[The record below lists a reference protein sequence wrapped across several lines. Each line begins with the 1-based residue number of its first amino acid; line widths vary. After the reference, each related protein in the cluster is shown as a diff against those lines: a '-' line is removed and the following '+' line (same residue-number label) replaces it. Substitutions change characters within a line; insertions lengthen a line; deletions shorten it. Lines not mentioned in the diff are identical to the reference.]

1 MTQSVILNLKA
12 PTTLETGIAF
22 TQGDYGEEAV
32 LQILTKD
39 DDTYITD
46 ALSASISFTRS
57 DGYIVTGELTGGG
70 GIYQYQFKGNE
81 LQSAGKAVAVVTLE
95 FAGGRVSTGSFAF
108 NVRYNPMFDRGI
120 DAGPYIWELE
130 KIVASAKSYIE
141 YLEALI
147 EQLKPGIGSTA
158 LTKADLVNGFDQVEA
173 GIKALDAAAGKRL
186 WDKFGDYILKK
197 QIVNNLLA
205 TQPGNPLD
213 ATQGKILADKFAQL
227 NSELKIKTL
236 TLTGSMNSEII
247 NTDIDQYCY
256 VYKSGL
262 AVTVCM
268 FLHAKNLTGMDTILP
283 DGGIPEEY
291 RAKANLTFNITARD
305 GGQWGTA
312 NFIPAAIRFNS
323 SGKVEIA
330 TGTEKAKAIYIDG
343 TFSYIAKS

>member
-1 MTQSVILNLKA
+1 MTQSVVLNLKD
-12 PTTLETGIAF
+12 PTTMETGIVF

-57 DGYIVTGELTGGG
+57 DGHIVTGELTGGG
-70 GIYQYQFKGNE
+70 GIYKYQFQGNE

-95 FAGGRVSTGSFAF
+95 FEGGRVSTGSFSL
-108 NVRYNPMFDRGI
+108 NVRYNPMFDRQI

-130 KIVASAKSYIE
+130 KIVASAKSYVE

-186 WDKFGDYILKK
+186 WDKFGDYILKN

-227 NSELKIKTL
+227 NSDLYPTEVVDIKKFAD
-236 TLTGSMNSEII
+236 SI
-247 NTDIDQYCY
+247 
-256 VYKSGL
+256 KSGIS
-262 AVTVCM
+262 C
-268 FLHAKNLTGMDTILP
+268 FLT
-283 DGGIPEEY
+283 
-291 RAKANLTFNITARD
+291 
-305 GGQWGTA
+305 
-312 NFIPAAIRFNS
+312 NS
-323 SGKVEIA
+323 STIELSGMGSVFTIGLALKRTDDSAAVIMFA
-330 TGTEKAKAIYIDG
+330 YSEKKLYFLFKNNTWDD
-343 TFSYIAKS
+343 SVRVLSL

>member
-1 MTQSVILNLKA
+1 MTQSVVLNLKD
-12 PTTLETGIAF
+12 PTTMETGIVF

-57 DGYIVTGELTGGG
+57 DGHIVTGELTGGG
-70 GIYQYQFKGNE
+70 GIYKYQFQGNE

-95 FAGGRVSTGSFAF
+95 FEGGRVSTGSFSL
-108 NVRYNPMFDRGI
+108 NVRYNPMFDRQI

-130 KIVASAKSYIE
+130 KIVASAKSYVE

-186 WDKFGDYILKK
+186 WDKFGDYILKN

-205 TQPGNPLD
+205 TQPGNVLD
-213 ATQGKILADKFAQL
+213 AMQGKILADKFAQL
-227 NSELKIKTL
+227 NSDITPGLNIKKPVTL
-236 TLTGSMNSEII
+236 ESGSGF
-247 NTDIDQYCY
+247 Y
-256 VYKSGL
+256 
-262 AVTVCM
+262 
-268 FLHAKNLTGMDTILP
+268 F
-283 DGGIPEEY
+283 
-291 RAKANLTFNITARD
+291 RA
-305 GGQWGTA
+305 GTA
-312 NFIPAAIRFNS
+312 DEYTQLVINNKWAVLEYGVNGSIKKTIPLWD
-323 SGKVEIA
+323 GK
-330 TGTEKAKAIYIDG
+330 
-343 TFSYIAKS
+343 

>member
-1 MTQSVILNLKA
+1 MTQSVILNLKD

-95 FAGGRVSTGSFAF
+95 FEGGRVSTGSFAF

-130 KIVASAKSYIE
+130 KIVASAKSYVE
-141 YLEALI
+141 YLETLI

-205 TQPGNPLD
+205 TQPGNVLD
-213 ATQGKILADKFAQL
+213 AMQGKVLADKFAQL
-227 NSELKIKTL
+227 NSDVVLKSQINGLQSFGPYIGETTINIITSSVVYNAFLMIGLHGTESIL
-236 TLTGSMNSEII
+236 T
-247 NTDIDQYCY
+247 Y
-256 VYKSGL
+256 VIQNGTK
-262 AVTVCM
+262 ATV
-268 FLHAKNLTGMDTILP
+268 KDYG
-283 DGGIPEEY
+283 
-291 RAKANLTFNITARD
+291 RAGEITAENLNNRKISIHISED
-305 GGQWGTA
+305 TA
-312 NFIPAAIRFNS
+312 ARIISVYPCSIS
-323 SGKVEIA
+323 
-330 TGTEKAKAIYIDG
+330 
-343 TFSYIAKS
+343 

>member
-1 MTQSVILNLKA
+1 MTQSVILNLKD

-81 LQSAGKAVAVVTLE
+81 LQSAGKAVAVVTLK

-130 KIVASAKSYIE
+130 KIVASAKSYVE

-186 WDKFGDYILKK
+186 WDKFGDYILKN
-197 QIVNNLLA
+197 QIVNSLLA

-227 NSELKIKTL
+227 NSEFGALKSTTSAATL
-236 TLTGSMNSEII
+236 EDVKDILTS
-247 NTDIDQYCY
+247 
-256 VYKSGL
+256 
-262 AVTVCM
+262 
-268 FLHAKNLTGMDTILP
+268 
-283 DGGIPEEY
+283 
-291 RAKANLTFNITARD
+291 
-305 GGQWGTA
+305 
-312 NFIPAAIRFNS
+312 
-323 SGKVEIA
+323 
-330 TGTEKAKAIYIDG
+330 
-343 TFSYIAKS
+343 

>member
-1 MTQSVILNLKA
+1 MTQSVILNLKD

-130 KIVASAKSYIE
+130 KIVASAKSYVE

-186 WDKFGDYILKK
+186 WDKFGDYILKN

-227 NSELKIKTL
+227 NSELAQTLDSPYAFKGKIYL
-236 TLTGSMNSEII
+236 
-247 NTDIDQYCY
+247 
-256 VYKSGL
+256 
-262 AVTVCM
+262 
-268 FLHAKNLTGMDTILP
+268 
-283 DGGIPEEY
+283 Y
-291 RAKANLTFNITARD
+291 RLGNI
-305 GGQWGTA
+305 
-312 NFIPAAIRFNS
+312 
-323 SGKVEIA
+323 K
-330 TGTEKAKAIYIDG
+330 KIYIDG
-343 TFSYIAKS
+343 FKDVPVGQTTVIGTIPKDYLPIMADYSWDKSNVSDQPYRVGLLINGSLSIHVYTSNFSGENNTIFDEVYF

>member
-1 MTQSVILNLKA
+1 MTQSVVLNLKD

-95 FAGGRVSTGSFAF
+95 FEGGRVSTGSFAF

-130 KIVASAKSYIE
+130 KIVASAKSYVE
-141 YLEALI
+141 YLETLI

-186 WDKFGDYILKK
+186 WDKFGDYILKN

-227 NSELKIKTL
+227 NSELTQSLDSPYAFKGKIYL
-236 TLTGSMNSEII
+236 
-247 NTDIDQYCY
+247 
-256 VYKSGL
+256 
-262 AVTVCM
+262 
-268 FLHAKNLTGMDTILP
+268 
-283 DGGIPEEY
+283 Y
-291 RAKANLTFNITARD
+291 RLGNI
-305 GGQWGTA
+305 
-312 NFIPAAIRFNS
+312 
-323 SGKVEIA
+323 K
-330 TGTEKAKAIYIDG
+330 KIYIDG
-343 TFSYIAKS
+343 FKDVPVGQTTVIGTIPKDYLPIMADYSWDKSNVSDQSYRVGLLRNGLLTIHVYTSNFSGENNTVFDEVYF

>member
-1 MTQSVILNLKA
+1 MTQSVILNLKD

-130 KIVASAKSYIE
+130 KIVASAKSYVE

-227 NSELKIKTL
+227 NSELAQTLDSPYAFKGKIYL
-236 TLTGSMNSEII
+236 
-247 NTDIDQYCY
+247 
-256 VYKSGL
+256 
-262 AVTVCM
+262 
-268 FLHAKNLTGMDTILP
+268 
-283 DGGIPEEY
+283 Y
-291 RAKANLTFNITARD
+291 RLGNI
-305 GGQWGTA
+305 
-312 NFIPAAIRFNS
+312 
-323 SGKVEIA
+323 K
-330 TGTEKAKAIYIDG
+330 KIYIDG
-343 TFSYIAKS
+343 FKDVPVGQTTVIGTIPKDYLPIMADYSWDKSNVSDQPYREGLLRNGSLTIHVYTSNFSGENNTIFDEVYF

>member
-1 MTQSVILNLKA
+1 MTQSVILNLKD

-32 LQILTKD
+32 LQIFTKD

-130 KIVASAKSYIE
+130 KIVASAKSYVE

-186 WDKFGDYILKK
+186 WDKFGDYILKN

-227 NSELKIKTL
+227 NSEFQS
-236 TLTGSMNSEII
+236 GRNSIERTIGGITSKEII
-247 NTDIDQYCY
+247 FPKAFSS
-256 VYKSGL
+256 VP
-262 AVTVCM
+262 AVTV
-268 FLHAKNLTGMDTILP
+268 AAETGSVESGIMTIRDVSSTGFTAYTHSKDT
-283 DGGIPEEY
+283 
-291 RAKANLTFNITARD
+291 
-305 GGQWGTA
+305 
-312 NFIPAAIRFNS
+312 NS
-323 SGKVEIA
+323 PMGFCWIA
-330 TGTEKAKAIYIDG
+330 VAL
-343 TFSYIAKS
+343 KS

>member
-1 MTQSVILNLKA
+1 MTQSVVLNLKD

-22 TQGDYGEEAV
+22 TQGDYGEEAM

-95 FAGGRVSTGSFAF
+95 FEGGRVSTGSFAF

-130 KIVASAKSYIE
+130 KIVASAKSYVE
-141 YLEALI
+141 YLETLI

-186 WDKFGDYILKK
+186 WDKFGDYIPKN

-205 TQPGNPLD
+205 TQPGNVLD
-213 ATQGKILADKFAQL
+213 AMQGKILADKFAQL
-227 NSELKIKTL
+227 NSEFETLCFVLKDSTVTNNPSQAIKNNWPSL
-236 TLTGSMNSEII
+236 PEG
-247 NTDIDQYCY
+247 
-256 VYKSGL
+256 VYLVEVQCGQFYGVL
-262 AVTVCM
+262 A
-268 FLHAKNLTGMDTILP
+268 F
-283 DGGIPEEY
+283 
-291 RAKANLTFNITARD
+291 R
-305 GGQWGTA
+305 
-312 NFIPAAIRFNS
+312 
-323 SGKVEIA
+323 
-330 TGTEKAKAIYIDG
+330 TGTYGAFLIIGYGNPKLMLLYNANGSWGEKN
-343 TFSYIAKS
+343 F

>member
-227 NSELKIKTL
+227 NSELGPFKYVGSFDIVGKGVTTKIPL
-236 TLTGSMNSEII
+236 PGYGMYLFFAFQAGNLPITGLLLCKI
-247 NTDIDQYCY
+247 TD
-256 VYKSGL
+256 
-262 AVTVCM
+262 
-268 FLHAKNLTGMDTILP
+268 
-283 DGGIPEEY
+283 
-291 RAKANLTFNITARD
+291 
-305 GGQWGTA
+305 
-312 NFIPAAIRFNS
+312 
-323 SGKVEIA
+323 
-330 TGTEKAKAIYIDG
+330 YIDSAYMQEIFAESVIKQNM
-343 TFSYIAKS
+343 TFSFSKNPDIAVSIKNTHDATMELNCYRFK

>member
-1 MTQSVILNLKA
+1 MTQSVILNLKD

-32 LQILTKD
+32 LQIFTKD

-130 KIVASAKSYIE
+130 KIVASAKSYVE

-186 WDKFGDYILKK
+186 WDKFGDYILKN

-227 NSELKIKTL
+227 NSEFASGSLLVKTIG
-236 TLTGSMNSEII
+236 TYD
-247 NTDIDQYCY
+247 NTDSMETDIKKWL
-256 VYKSGL
+256 KS
-262 AVTVCM
+262 
-268 FLHAKNLTGMDTILP
+268 
-283 DGGIPEEY
+283 IPENNICFAKIISTSMGLTNGLQGGTYLFMGWY
-291 RAKANLTFNITARD
+291 RTNYGMILCLSYWKSTPIMLRIMNEGEFTTPKFYVPFENK
-305 GGQWGTA
+305 
-312 NFIPAAIRFNS
+312 IPS
-323 SGKVEIA
+323 
-330 TGTEKAKAIYIDG
+330 
-343 TFSYIAKS
+343 

>member
-1 MTQSVILNLKA
+1 MTQSVVLNLKD

-95 FAGGRVSTGSFAF
+95 FEGGRVSTGSFAF

-130 KIVASAKSYIE
+130 KIVASAKSYVE
-141 YLEALI
+141 YLETLI

-186 WDKFGDYILKK
+186 WDKFGDYILKN

-205 TQPGNPLD
+205 TQPGNVLD
-213 ATQGKILADKFAQL
+213 AMQGKILADKFAQL
-227 NSELKIKTL
+227 NSDTVHK
-236 TLTGSMNSEII
+236 
-247 NTDIDQYCY
+247 DIQ
-256 VYKSGL
+256 G
-262 AVTVCM
+262 
-268 FLHAKNLTGMDTILP
+268 
-283 DGGIPEEY
+283 
-291 RAKANLTFNITARD
+291 
-305 GGQWGTA
+305 
-312 NFIPAAIRFNS
+312 
-323 SGKVEIA
+323 
-330 TGTEKAKAIYIDG
+330 AIYKDIFAYATDDG
-343 TFSYIAKS
+343 AVLEISHKTGDSINLSFKSNGYISITRKHNGSWLPEIKLADAWT

>member
-1 MTQSVILNLKA
+1 MTQSVILNLKD

-95 FAGGRVSTGSFAF
+95 FEGGRVSTGSFAF

-130 KIVASAKSYIE
+130 KIVASAKSYVE
-141 YLEALI
+141 YLETLI

-186 WDKFGDYILKK
+186 WDKFGDYILKN

-205 TQPGNPLD
+205 TQPGNVLD
-213 ATQGKILADKFAQL
+213 AMQGKILADKFAQL
-227 NSELKIKTL
+227 NSDTIIHTVDNIPDGSLNNITDTGAYIVDKIASAVTDAPD
-236 TLTGSMNSEII
+236 TGS
-247 NTDIDQYCY
+247 YF
-256 VYKSGL
+256 SGL
-262 AVTVCM
+262 LLVVSVPSKLVQM
-268 FLHAKNLTGMDTILP
+268 FIDDNNIY
-283 DGGIPEEY
+283 Y
-291 RAKANLTFNITARD
+291 RRKFFDKWIAWL
-305 GGQWGTA
+305 
-312 NFIPAAIRFNS
+312 NF
-323 SGKVEIA
+323 K
-330 TGTEKAKAIYIDG
+330 
-343 TFSYIAKS
+343 

>member
-1 MTQSVILNLKA
+1 MTQSVILNLKD

-32 LQILTKD
+32 LQIFTKD

-130 KIVASAKSYIE
+130 KIVASAKSYVE

-227 NSELKIKTL
+227 NSDIIAAYNEIDAVYGKDEIVCSLALKPWHKYLILSNLAT
-236 TLTGSMNSEII
+236 SDSDSDAII
-247 NTDIDQYCY
+247 GASIEC
-256 VYKSGL
+256 VG
-262 AVTVCM
+262 
-268 FLHAKNLTGMDTILP
+268 
-283 DGGIPEEY
+283 DGRIIGG
-291 RAKANLTFNITARD
+291 TTARTTMHS
-305 GGQWGTA
+305 GGGCTNWMFAEPTVDATINLYGYGYSSKTYKYMGTLM
-312 NFIPAAIRFNS
+312 AIQLR
-323 SGKVEIA
+323 
-330 TGTEKAKAIYIDG
+330 
-343 TFSYIAKS
+343 

>member
-227 NSELKIKTL
+227 NSELDYIDC
-236 TLTGSMNSEII
+236 SVNS
-247 NTDIDQYCY
+247 
-256 VYKSGL
+256 
-262 AVTVCM
+262 
-268 FLHAKNLTGMDTILP
+268 
-283 DGGIPEEY
+283 
-291 RAKANLTFNITARD
+291 
-305 GGQWGTA
+305 TA
-312 NFIPAAIRFNS
+312 NQV
-323 SGKVEIA
+323 VEIPGAPA
-330 TGTEKAKAIYIDG
+330 TSLYIPIPVNHSDTGAVLENIAYDGRWRIFSNKSQKLTVRFFQRPAK
-343 TFSYIAKS
+343 

>member
-1 MTQSVILNLKA
+1 MTQSVVLNLKD

-95 FAGGRVSTGSFAF
+95 FEGGRVSTGSFAF
-108 NVRYNPMFDRGI
+108 IVRYNPMFDRGI

-130 KIVASAKSYIE
+130 KIVASAKSYVE
-141 YLEALI
+141 YLETLI

-158 LTKADLVNGFDQVEA
+158 LTKADLVNGLDQVEA

-186 WDKFGDYILKK
+186 WDKFGDYILKN

-227 NSELKIKTL
+227 NSDLKIKILDVTCQKGKTETDAL
-236 TLTGSMNSEII
+236 NAYDNIITGMASLLNNDYIIGYLLINNKLII
-247 NTDIDQYCY
+247 NSTTAHTVR
-256 VYKSGL
+256 VY
-262 AVTVCM
+262 
-268 FLHAKNLTGMDTILP
+268 
-283 DGGIPEEY
+283 
-291 RAKANLTFNITARD
+291 
-305 GGQWGTA
+305 
-312 NFIPAAIRFNS
+312 
-323 SGKVEIA
+323 
-330 TGTEKAKAIYIDG
+330 YINVPKG
-343 TFSYIAKS
+343 

>member
-1 MTQSVILNLKA
+1 MTQSVILNLKD

-32 LQILTKD
+32 LQIFTKD

-130 KIVASAKSYIE
+130 KIVASAKSYVE

-227 NSELKIKTL
+227 NSDTVHK
-236 TLTGSMNSEII
+236 
-247 NTDIDQYCY
+247 DIQGAI
-256 VYKSGL
+256 YKDIF
-262 AVTVCM
+262 AYAT
-268 FLHAKNLTGMDTILP
+268 
-283 DGGIPEEY
+283 DGGAVLGISHKTGDSINLSFKPNGYISITRKHNGSWLPEIKL
-291 RAKANLTFNITARD
+291 ADAWT
-305 GGQWGTA
+305 
-312 NFIPAAIRFNS
+312 
-323 SGKVEIA
+323 
-330 TGTEKAKAIYIDG
+330 
-343 TFSYIAKS
+343 